1 MPSLRFSSEWKM
13 SRTEANRLLT
23 NSAGWNFPSFLFFL
37 VSCYLSVCRG
47 RPITFLSTAGK
58 TLENPSCHRTTL
70 SPFSAP
76 ATACLCYIAPTLP
89 FFFFASV
96 PAVAGEN
103 LAHILLNQSA
113 AIAVDSETW
122 QVVLKWVLFN
132 SLFTISN

>member
-1 MPSLRFSSEWKM
+1 MLSLRFSSEWKM
-13 SRTEANRLLT
+13 SRTEPNRLLT
-23 NSAGWNFPSFLFFL
+23 NSAGWNFPSFFFSFF
-37 VSCYLSVCRG
+37 SCYLSVCRG
-47 RPITFLSTAGK
+47 HPITFLSTAGK

-70 SPFSAP
+70 SPFSDP
-76 ATACLCYIAPTLP
+76 ATACLRYIAPTLP
-89 FFFFASV
+89 FFFASV

>member
-13 SRTEANRLLT
+13 SRTEPNRLLT
-23 NSAGWNFPSFLFFL
+23 NSAGWNFPSFFFL
-37 VSCYLSVCRG
+37 FSCYLSVCRG
-47 RPITFLSTAGK
+47 HPITFLSTAGK
-58 TLENPSCHRTTL
+58 TLENPSCHTTTL

-76 ATACLCYIAPTLP
+76 DTACLRFIAPTLP
-89 FFFFASV
+89 FFFFFFASV
-96 PAVAGEN
+96 PGEN
-103 LAHILLNQSA
+103 LAHILLNQYA